1 MPFNGNLHINKA
13 LSNFSI
19 KFRNTNLIAMDIIKD
34 IPVKKESDLFY
45 SHVRDFRYADT
56 MRQNGAVSNQE
67 TWGVSTAS
75 YVINEHALSDIVT
88 DRDRENADS
97 PFQLDVETTEFL
109 TDKIL
114 LGLEK
119 AVHDIYFTTG
129 SWTGNATL
137 NTATSWFFNTTTS
150 APILNVLSGTSYV
163 EKNAMVTPN
172 MMVLG
177 DETFIALKENQNV
190 HERIKYVE
198 RSIITK
204 DLLAALFDIDSVHVG
219 KAVFANGAES
229 GVGNTAIA
237 ESITTLW
244 GANALLL
251 YKNPAISRRQVTAAL
266 NFRKMNMGNPFKV
279 KKWREEKRA
288 GDMIEVS
295 TMYKPRVVCSNAA
308 YFWLSCT
315 NQ

>member
-13 LSNFSI
+13 LSNISV
-19 KFRNTNLIAMDIIKD
+19 KYRNTNLIAPEIIND
-34 IPVKKESDLFY
+34 IPVMKESDLFY
-45 SHVRDFRYADT
+45 SHTRDFRYADT
-56 MRQNGAVSNQE
+56 MRQNGAISNME

-75 YVINEHALSDIVT
+75 YVLNEHALSDIIT
-88 DRDRENADS
+88 TRDRMNTDS
-97 PFQLDVETTEFL
+97 LQLDMETTEFL

-137 NTATSWFFNTTTS
+137 NTATSWFYNTTTS
-150 APILNVLSGTSYV
+150 APILNVLSGTAYV
-163 EKNAMVTPN
+163 EKNAMVSPN
-172 MMVLG
+172 TMVLG
-177 DETFIALKENQNV
+177 HETFIALKENQNV

-198 RSIITK
+198 RSIITQ
-204 DLLAALFDIDSVHVG
+204 DLLAALFDIDRVYVG

-229 GVGNTAIA
+229 APGNTAIT
-237 ESITTLW
+237 ESITSIW
-244 GANALLL
+244 GADALLL
-251 YKNPAISRRQVTAAL
+251 YKNPSINRRQVTAAL
-266 NFRKMNMGNPFKV
+266 NFRIMAGGNPYKV
-279 KKWREEKRA
+279 KKWKDDYRDGEI
-288 GDMIEVS
+288 IEVS

-308 YFWLSCT
+308 YYWVSCT